1 MENAEGDEGLRKG
14 QVTGDTDQDRAKR
27 DQRDPSPEMPRRDA
41 GAAREQQAQSD
52 QQHERADD
60 HAAKT
65 QPERIV
71 VEVGAYEA
79 EPIEV
84 ERKVIDDHQA
94 KCDAAQAVDRAYA
107 QRRRRRGS
115 RLLGTLRRR
124 SPRSVRRAVLTSPG
138 HRTVSGHTMR

>member
-14 QVTGDTDQDRAKR
+14 QVTGDTDQDRAER
-27 DQRDPSPEMPRRDA
+27 DQRDPSPECRGVTPARRMTA
-41 GAAREQQAQSD
+41 GSIN
-52 QQHERADD
+52 QQHECADD

-71 VEVGAYEA
+71 VEVGAYET
-79 EPIEV
+79 EPV
-84 ERKVIDDHQA
+84 ESNESDKRSSGKRY
-94 KCDAAQAVDRAYA
+94 AAQAVDRAYA

-124 SPRSVRRAVLTSPG
+124 SARRRHAAHVAGSS
-138 HRTVSGHTMR
+138 R